1 MTLFDSLHFL
11 RPHWLWALLLL
22 PVAVIAGAYRQ
33 HHRADWQAA
42 IDPHLLAHLLEGGRG
57 RHVGGALALLAGL
70 LLAVLA
76 LAGPSWRQ
84 IEQPLW
90 ETRTPLVIVL
100 DLSSRSSATDLP
112 PSRLLQARA
121 KLATLLHERKGG
133 EVALVVYAGDPFTVA
148 PLTDDAGNVAL
159 FLDALAP
166 EIMPADGQHA
176 GRALAWAAG
185 LLQQAGAH
193 DGDILLLS
201 DRADAAASAEALR
214 IRAAGHRVSVIG
226 LGTPQGT
233 AYRRRDGR
241 IEQAR
246 LDEASLRALAT
257 AGGGDYARITADD
270 ADLRALGVLQ
280 ARSGNDQRRDEHAGR
295 SWQDA
300 GYWLL
305 PPLMLLAL
313 LAFRRPARGAA
324 VLLLCLSLPLAL
336 PVQAAGKDGWWQ
348 RADQREHRRLD
359 AGVAAYRSGDFA
371 TAQRRFEGIDSDQGW
386 YNLGNALAQQGQYD
400 EAIAAY
406 DHALRLQPGMAD
418 ALTNRAM
425 VDAAR
430 KRRQQP
436 DGKQGSGQQD
446 PSRPQ
451 PDKDSQGKG
460 DPSRQDDRQPPQSQP
475 QSGQQDKPQNPDAQD
490 KGRNGQPTSDSGQPS
505 PAEPPQTED
514 PGKQQQADQAQRQR
528 MAEAMRQQQA
538 REGENAPADARAAQA
553 AMDPQERERRQAV
566 EAWMQRVPDEPG
578 ALLKA
583 KFQLE
588 RERRRREGR

>member
-1 MTLFDSLHFL
+1 MTLFDTLHFL

-22 PVAVIAGAYRQ
+22 PMAVIAGAYRQ
-33 HHRADWQAA
+33 RRRADWQAA

-121 KLATLLHERKGG
+121 KLATLLRERKGG
-133 EVALVVYAGDPFTVA
+133 EVALVVYAGEPFTVA

-176 GRALAWAAG
+176 GRALAWAAD
-185 LLQQAGAH
+185 LLQRAGAR

-201 DRADAAASAEALR
+201 DRADAAAGTEAVR
-214 IRAAGHRVSVIG
+214 IRAAGYRVSAIG

-246 LDEASLRALAT
+246 LDETALHALAT

-280 ARSGNDQRRDEHAGR
+280 ARSGNDPRHDENAGR

-305 PPLMLLAL
+305 PPLLLLAL
-313 LAFRRPARGAA
+313 LAFRRPVRGAA
-324 VLLLCLSLPLAL
+324 MLLLCLSLPLAL
-336 PVQAAGKDGWWQ
+336 PAQAAEKGGWWQ

-359 AGVAAYRSGDFA
+359 EGVAAYRNGDFA

-418 ALTNRAM
+418 ALANRAV

-451 PDKDSQGKG
+451 PGKDSQGKD

-475 QSGQQDKPQNPDAQD
+475 QSGQQDKPQQD
-490 KGRNGQPTSDSGQPS
+490 KGGNGQPSSDTDQPA
-505 PAEPPQTED
+505 PKEPPQTED

-538 REGENAPADARAAQA
+538 REGGDEPADVRAAQA

-588 RERRRREGR
+588 HERRRREGR

>member
-1 MTLFDSLHFL
+1 MTLFDTLHFL
-11 RPHWLWALLLL
+11 RPQWLWALLLL
-22 PVAVIAGAYRQ
+22 PAAVAIGAYRQ
-33 HHRADWQAA
+33 RRRADWQAA
-42 IDPHLLAHLLEGGRG
+42 IDPHLLPHLLEGGRG
-57 RHVGGALALLAGL
+57 RRIGGGVVVLAGL

-133 EVALVVYAGDPFTVA
+133 EVALVVYAGEPFTVA

-159 FLDALAP
+159 FLDSLAP
-166 EIMPADGQHA
+166 EIMPADGQQT
-176 GRALAWAAG
+176 GRALAWAAD
-185 LLQQAGAH
+185 LLQRAGAR

-201 DRADAAASAEALR
+201 DRADAAASTEALR
-214 IRAAGHRVSVIG
+214 MRAAGYRVSAIG

-257 AGGGDYARITADD
+257 AGGGSYARISADA
-270 ADLRALGVLQ
+270 ADLHALGVLQ
-280 ARSGNDQRRDEHAGR
+280 ARSGNDQRRDENAGR

-313 LAFRRPARGAA
+313 LAFRRPGRGVAI
-324 VLLLCLSLPLAL
+324 VLLGLSLPLAL
-336 PVQAAGKDGWWQ
+336 PAQAAEKGGWWQ
-348 RADQREHRRLD
+348 RADQREHRQLD
-359 AGVAAYRSGDFA
+359 EGVAAYRNGDFA
-371 TAQRRFEGIDSDQGW
+371 GAQQRFAGIDSDQGW
-386 YNLGNALAQQGQYD
+386 YNLGNALARQGQYD

-418 ALTNRAM
+418 ALANRAV

-430 KRRQQP
+430 KRQQQH

-446 PSRPQ
+446 PSKPQ
-451 PDKDSQGKG
+451 PGKDSQGKD
-460 DPSRQDDRQPPQSQP
+460 DPSRQDDRKPPQGQS
-475 QSGQQDKPQNPDAQD
+475 QSGQQDKPQNTDAQD
-490 KGRNGQPTSDSGQPS
+490 KGRNGQPTSDTGQP
-505 PAEPPQTED
+505 PPKEPPQTED
-514 PGKQQQADQAQRQR
+514 PGKQRQADQAQRQR

-538 REGENAPADARAAQA
+538 REGDAEPTEARATKAVTS
-553 AMDPQERERRQAV
+553 PQEREQRQAV

-588 RERRRREGR
+588 HERRRREGR

>member
-1 MTLFDSLHFL
+1 MTLFDTLHFL

-22 PVAVIAGAYRQ
+22 PVAVAVGAYRQ
-33 HHRADWQAA
+33 RRRADWQAA
-42 IDPHLLAHLLEGGRG
+42 VDPHLLAHLLEGGRG
-57 RHVGGALALLAGL
+57 RRVGGELAMLAGL
-70 LLAVLA
+70 SLAVLA

-84 IEQPLW
+84 VEQPLW

-121 KLATLLHERKGG
+121 KLATLLRERKGG

-166 EIMPADGQHA
+166 EIMPADGQNA

-185 LLQQAGAH
+185 LLQQAGVH
-193 DGDILLLS
+193 NGDILLLS
-201 DRADAAASAEALR
+201 DRADAAASAEAVR

-246 LDEASLRALAT
+246 LDEASLHALAT
-257 AGGGDYARITADD
+257 AGGGNYARITADD

-280 ARSGNDQRRDEHAGR
+280 ARSGNDQRRDENAGR

-305 PPLMLLAL
+305 PPLLLLAL

-324 VLLLCLSLPLAL
+324 MLLLCLSLPLAL
-336 PVQAAGKDGWWQ
+336 PVQAAEKDGWWQ
-348 RADQREHRRLD
+348 RADQREHQRLD
-359 AGVAAYRSGDFA
+359 EGVVAYRSGDFA

-418 ALTNRAM
+418 ALANRAV

-430 KRRQQP
+430 KRQQQP
-436 DGKQGSGQQD
+436 DGKQGSGQQA
-446 PSRPQ
+446 PSKPQ
-451 PDKDSQGKG
+451 PGKDSQGRD
-460 DPSRQDDRQPPQSQP
+460 DPSRQDDRQPPQGQP
-475 QSGQQDKPQNPDAQD
+475 QSGQQEKSQSPDAQD
-490 KGRNGQPTSDSGQPS
+490 KGRDGRQPAPDTGQ
-505 PAEPPQTED
+505 PPQTED

-528 MAEAMRQQQA
+528 MAEAMRQQQERA
-538 REGENAPADARAAQA
+538 GADEPADARAAQA

-588 RERRRREGR
+588 HERRRREGR